1 MSGLS
6 SLALGYSE
14 HMFHT
19 DDHFV
24 SPRSCP
30 GAVHLLPLLE
40 HHISTFCQTLETVD
54 NSVKSPLRSISLS
67 GSSVS
72 TLSSNME
79 ETLVSQEDIVLASL
93 KAVRLIVSQSDE
105 AVSALLSQPSQDVTF
120 DMEAME
126 QSSAGPSNQ
135 QPRTSKERGVS
146 DRDREEQQIPRHPL
160 FKRLVQL
167 TDLTYSSR
175 TLQKE
180 TLLTG
185 SLATLSLLAQR
196 ADDVQLQRYVQDWL
210 D

>member
-6 SLALGYSE
+6 SLALGYST
-14 HMFHT
+14 HPKVHT
-19 DDHFV
+19 DFV

-40 HHISTFCQTLETVD
+40 HHISTFCQTLETMD
-54 NSVKSPLRSISLS
+54 SSVKSPLRSISLS

-79 ETLVSQEDIVLASL
+79 ETLGNQEDIVLASL

-105 AVSALLSQPSQDVTF
+105 AVQALLSQPSQEVAF
-120 DMEAME
+120 DTDAME
-126 QSSAGPSNQ
+126 QTSAGPSTQ
-135 QPRTSKERGVS
+135 QPGTSKARGVS
-146 DRDREEQQIPRHPL
+146 DRGREEQKFPQRPL

-167 TDLTYSSR
+167 ADLAYGSR
-175 TLQKE
+175 AVLKE
-180 TLLTG
+180 ALLTG

-196 ADDVQLQRYVQDWL
+196 ADEMQLQR
-210 D
+210 